1 MGPSLL
7 PDVLDIRVGG
17 NGMTWLGENRG
28 CSFGRG
34 VSRRTIRPCKRVG
47 MSTLS
52 TIFTVGKR
60 AGTLDK
66 KLITITQL
74 E

>member
-1 MGPSLL
+1 
-7 PDVLDIRVGG
+7 
-17 NGMTWLGENRG
+17 
-28 CSFGRG
+28 
-34 VSRRTIRPCKRVG
+34 